1 MKLEQ
6 GTFEPAG
13 TLPLVPAAEDDELIS
28 SWLARTAQFYGR
40 PLRALLADGSR
51 QPSPIDLAGIDLGV
65 TRHALTPVAR
75 LLGLDLD
82 LLSQHT
88 IAAGYPWAMNLV
100 AQTASLPGA
109 ERPPRLRYA
118 ACSHCLEQ
126 QRAERGFS
134 WLRREW
140 IFAPRTVCKSHGV
153 LLSEVDAGAV
163 AHPTWVGFLRRHGG
177 SAQTLH
183 EAASGGL
190 GEVELPDGP
199 PPSSGLLCR
208 IAALQTA
215 MLALRAGGPTGDE
228 PDTLGQM
235 ATVLSDLVWAFTRR
249 DAIHG
254 DRLVYEAFASDRLNS
269 AWQIARHRRADPV
282 EFRRLHLDERHRM
295 LVTAVVLMGPTAL
308 RDAFY
313 SGPCTTH
320 PNVDA
325 LDGRLGPSD
334 RKEFAARRAKW
345 PPKGLASSITA
356 AESTI

>member
-1 MKLEQ
+1 M
-6 GTFEPAG
+6 PA
-13 TLPLVPAAEDDELIS
+13 L
-28 SWLARTAQFYGR
+28 F
-40 PLRALLADGSR
+40 ADGSR
-51 QPSPIDLAGIDLGV
+51 QLGPIDLAGIDLGV

-88 IAAGYPWAMNLV
+88 IAAGYPWAVKLV
-100 AQTASLPGA
+100 AQTSALPGA
-109 ERPPRLRYA
+109 GRPPRLRYA

-134 WLRREW
+134 SLRREW

-153 LLSEVDAGAV
+153 LLSEVDAGVV
-163 AHPTWVGFLRRHGG
+163 AHPTWAWFLRQHGG
-177 SAQTLH
+177 SAHGLH

-190 GEVELPDGP
+190 GEVDLPHGP

-215 MLALRAGGPTGDE
+215 MLALRARGRTGDE
-228 PDTLGQM
+228 PDILDQM

-254 DRLVYEAFASDRLNS
+254 DRLVCEAFASDHLNS
-269 AWQIARHRRADPV
+269 AWQMARHRREGPV
-282 EFRRLHLDERHRM
+282 EFRRMHLDERHRM
-295 LVTAVVLMGPTAL
+295 LVTAVVLMGPSAL

-313 SGPCTTH
+313 SGPRTTQ

-334 RKEFAARRAKW
+334 QKELAARRAKW
-345 PPKGLASSITA
+345 PLKGHDSFLIA
-356 AESTI
+356 ANSKI